1 MCFNWL
7 SFVIEMGKKK
17 NNYRHVEKKLMKFFR
32 ANSSKEYNYKQLASV
47 FGISDTRGRNE
58 LIKILNLNVARKEL
72 KSPKRGKYLYE
83 APTQETYTG
92 QLEITSSGRGF
103 VLCEQLEQDI
113 AIPKNGIGKAFHGDT
128 VSVECYK
135 RKKNGSL
142 EGDIVEIIERKKTQ
156 FVGILQIEKKHAFVL
171 TRNARMYTDFYV
183 DKNQITP
190 DYKNGDKVL
199 VALDGWPKNV
209 DSPYGK
215 LIENLGKPGE
225 TATEMHAILSDY
237 GLPIR
242 FPEEVEAEAAA
253 IDQRITPEEIKKRRD
268 FRDVLTFTIDPKS
281 AKDFD
286 DALSFRVLEDGLYEV
301 GIHIADVSHY
311 VQPGSILDDEAQARA
326 TSVYLVDR
334 VVPMLPE
341 VLSNGVCS
349 LRPQEE
355 KYTFSAVFTL
365 DEKGKLMSEWFG
377 KTVIFS
383 DHRFAYEE
391 VQDMIDSNTTI
402 VSAKH
407 SLSGES
413 YSVNRETFE
422 AIITLDKVAKNLRA
436 KRMKNGAISFD
447 RVEVS
452 FNLKEDNTP
461 ESVFFKSSKD
471 ANKLI
476 EEFMLLAN
484 KQVARFAGKR
494 EQPLPMV
501 YRIHDQPD
509 PDKLFNLQTIV
520 AGFGYK
526 LDLKT
531 AKINQSINSLL
542 LETQG
547 KQEQNMI
554 DTLTIRC
561 MSKAEY
567 TTKNIGHYGLA
578 FDFYSHFTSPIRRY
592 PDVMVHR
599 LLQQHLNN
607 KKTSSIERL
616 EETCIHSS
624 QQEQLATKAERDSI
638 KFMQIKFMENHV
650 GENFLGVISG
660 VTDRGL
666 YVEIIENKC
675 EGMVRIKDVP
685 GDYYFYDQRNLA
697 LVGERTKKIYQLGDT
712 VNVKVA
718 KADLIKRHLDFIFSE
733 EIE

>member
-1 MCFNWL
+1 
-7 SFVIEMGKKK
+7 MGKNKK
-17 NNYRHVEKKLMKFFR
+17 NNYRHVEKKLMKFLR
-32 ANSSKEYNYKQLASV
+32 ENSSKEYNYKQLAAV
-47 FGISDTRGRNE
+47 LGIGDTRGRNE

-72 KSPKRGKYLYE
+72 TSPKRGKYLYE
-83 APTQETYTG
+83 VPAKESYTG

-103 VLCEQLEQDI
+103 VLCDQLEQDI
-113 AIPKNGIGKAFHGDT
+113 AIPKSGIGKAFHGDT
-128 VSVECYK
+128 VAVECYK

-142 EGDIVEIIERKKTQ
+142 EGAIIEIIERKKKR

-171 TRNARMYTDFYV
+171 TRNARMYTDFYI
-183 DKNQITP
+183 DKKQLTS
-190 DYKNGDKVL
+190 DYNNGDKVI

-209 DSPYGK
+209 DSPFGK
-215 LIENLGKPGE
+215 LVENLGKPGE

-242 FPEEVEAEAAA
+242 FPDEVEAAAAA
-253 IDQRITPEEIKKRRD
+253 IDQRITPQEIKKRKD
-268 FRDVLTFTIDPKS
+268 FRDVLTFTIDPKT

-286 DALSFRVLEDGLYEV
+286 DALSFRVLEEGLYEV

-311 VQPGSILDDEAQARA
+311 VEPGGIIDNEAIERA

-355 KYTFSAVFTL
+355 KYTFSAVFTI
-365 DEKGKLMSEWFG
+365 DNNGKIKSEWFG

-391 VQDMIDSNTTI
+391 AQDIIDNNTML

-407 SLSGES
+407 SLTGES
-413 YSVNRETFE
+413 YAVNENLYD
-422 AIITLDKVAKNLRA
+422 AIITLNRIAKKLRS

-447 RVEVS
+447 RVEVNFS
-452 FNLKEDNTP
+452 LKEDNTP
-461 ESVFFKSSKD
+461 ESVFFKSSKE

-509 PDKLFNLQTIV
+509 SDKLFNLQTIV

-531 AKINQSINSLL
+531 AKVNQSINSLL
-542 LETQG
+542 LETRG

-592 PDVMVHR
+592 PDIMVHR
-599 LLQQHLNN
+599 LLHQHLMG
-607 KKTSSIERL
+607 KKTSSIDRL
-616 EETCIHSS
+616 EEACVHSS
-624 QQEQLATKAERDSI
+624 QQEQIATKAERDSI

-650 GENFLGVISG
+650 GENFQGVISG

-685 GDYYFYDQRNLA
+685 GDYYFYDQRNHA
-697 LVGERTKKIYQLGDT
+697 LVGERTKKIFQLGDI

-718 KADLIKRHLDFIFSE
+718 NADLVKRHLDFIFAE
-733 EIE
+733 ETE